1 MSLPLEI
8 VVAHR
13 GVHEAAD
20 SVSSAQPR
28 HEDESKIKNTIG
40 CEDRQLQACL
50 GSLARIQHRLNV
62 DIGFGWWK
70 RYIAAAFW
78 SNMSM
83 PINLSITLMTA
94 MTTAQATTQA
104 LLSQHVYVSLSISTL
119 ILTVVNTFFRPHTQM
134 NDNIKLMT
142 RWTEFGNKLESIYYS
157 SSSSSEDIQTMADKI
172 LDCRRRQKAYEA
184 LQSDIN
190 AFENSISPEAHN
202 FLTDLIHTVARMTV
216 LNARDKWLDLDDLAR
231 DV

>member
-1 MSLPLEI
+1 MSSLPSEI
-8 VVAHR
+8 AIASHQ

-20 SVSSAQPR
+20 SG
-28 HEDESKIKNTIG
+28 HEDARRKEHDNEG
-40 CEDRQLQACL
+40 GPERLQACL
-50 GSLARIQHRLNV
+50 TSLSRIQHKLNV

-78 SNMSM
+78 SNISM

-104 LLSQHVYVSLSISTL
+104 LLSQHFYVSLSISTL
-119 ILTVVNTFFRPHTQM
+119 VLTVVNTFFRPHTQM

-142 RWTEFGNKLESIYYS
+142 RWTEFGNTLESVYYS
-157 SSSSSEDIQTMADKI
+157 SSSSEEIQTMADKI

-190 AFENSISPEAHN
+190 AFENNISPEAHN
-202 FLTDLIHTVARMTV
+202 FLTDLIHTVARMTI